1 MPFYD
6 RGCSS
11 CDWRQEDCYE
21 PVTVSAPHCPT
32 CGNTTERI
40 WISGATNVIGDAIDV
55 WQENG
60 FRHPRHFTSKIE
72 RLRALKEA
80 GLREVVKNAGP
91 DDKHCRPW
99 LAMDAHTLE
108 NAKAL
113 VSRNG
118 TAKAS
123 EDAPPLMNIRY
134 VSGELSRG

>member
-1 MPFYD
+1 MPMYD
-6 RGCSS
+6 RHCFVCGTT
-11 CDWRQEDCYE
+11 RLDCWE
-21 PVTVSAPHCPT
+21 PVTCEGADC
-32 CGNTTERI
+32 CGLPMQRVFTTR
-40 WISGATNVIGDAIDV
+40 ATNVIGDECDIT
-55 WQENG
+55 QENG

-99 LAMDAHTLE
+99 MAMDAHTLE

-123 EDAPPLMNIRY
+123 EDAPPKMHIRY